1 VRPKTGAGLSIR
13 RAIVLHLALAG
24 AGHLAW
30 ETAQLPLYTIWWTGT
45 RREILFALIHCTGGD
60 LLISAAALGLA
71 SLIARLSRRPFLG
84 GGMILTAIL
93 LGLSYSVFSEW
104 LNTNIRQSWSYTE
117 VMPVLPPLGTGLT
130 PFLQWLLVPGL
141 AFATTAYAGCR
152 YVRVNTGQQAMKSK
166 RLRRR
171 SRSDLP
177 AVVGYRGD
185 AMLMRRSGPHD

>member
-1 VRPKTGAGLSIR
+1 VTPVRPKTGAGLSIR
-13 RAIVLHLALAG
+13 RAIVLYLALAG

-93 LGLSYSVFSEW
+93 LGLSYSVFSD
-104 LNTNIRQSWSYTE
+104 
-117 VMPVLPPLGTGLT
+117 G
-130 PFLQWLLVPGL
+130 
-141 AFATTAYAGCR
+141 
-152 YVRVNTGQQAMKSK
+152 
-166 RLRRR
+166 
-171 SRSDLP
+171 
-177 AVVGYRGD
+177 
-185 AMLMRRSGPHD
+185 